1 MDKKYKELFTL
12 ITQNLANTA
21 EMVMDLHKRN
31 NDEKEYEIAQSMR
44 DDYLVLKDKLDADE
58 TLNKMDYARL
68 LVGAV
73 IIVSQLENRIKSE
86 QDALQGYKLDILP
99 KLDQINNEIEEE
111 KALQLAEQ
119 LFVIKETEI
128 EKSDN

>member
-44 DDYLVLKDKLDADE
+44 DDYLVLKDKLKADE
-58 TLNKMDYARL
+58 ALNKLDYARL

-99 KLDQINNEIEEE
+99 KLDQINNELEEE

-119 LFVIKETEI
+119 LFIIKETEI